1 MQKVK
6 IYFKLLVNQVEKIR
20 MYTKKENLRRVLC
33 SLKLQKEIIC
43 SDKTV
48 LPVCCFSLLMKLKGQ
63 FLLVA
68 PNAAIAEEIYG
79 GLVEFKNL
87 FGLDKNFYLLEDLP
101 KNNKVVPENESE
113 RPNIFFEMLKGDSSV
128 IISAGACSSTLRN
141 PKAFLKDCFL
151 LKPGDS
157 ISLTKLTEKLAEMD
171 YDDEYQVSTPYAFAI
186 RGGIIDVYSSA
197 EQYPARIEFF
207 GNEIESIRYFSP
219 ETQKTVSKAE
229 RYTFIPRMS
238 FNESKF
244 KSNLLDYFPSIP
256 SVIMVFPVECRE
268 NLVSESGDYDRFIE
282 KFQESEQFVKIL
294 REIDADFIES
304 KQERER
310 FLPIPSTIENVFDE
324 DIELIGKELYSQMR
338 RDQIKFWIE
347 NNYHISIFCGT
358 KSGQKHVYTWLEEN
372 KINFPSIVFCEGE
385 LSHGFVVADKKLVI
399 LSEKEIYYNP
409 HRRILYQKNIFKRAV
424 RESEDYNMAELDIG
438 EYVVHIIHGIG
449 IYHGITEIEMSESL
463 REVMEIEYEAGVRL
477 YVPIW
482 QAGMVSRYVGTSKT
496 LPSLSK
502 LGSNR
507 WLSIKDSAIGSVK
520 QLASEMLRIQA
531 VRSSSS
537 GHAFPSDDEE
547 QINFEMA
554 FPYEETQD
562 QLRAAD
568 DIKKDLMSSRPM
580 DRLLCGD
587 VGYGK
592 TEVAMRAVF
601 KAVMAGKQTAILTP
615 TTILAQQHFYTFSER
630 FVEYPVIIEVL
641 SRFKDKAEQDR
652 IIKDLEEGKVDII
665 IGTHRLIQDDVK
677 FANLGLLIIDEEQR
691 FGVLHKE
698 KFKRLRA
705 TVDILTMTAT
715 PIPRTLYLAMAGVR
729 DLSTIMTAPS
739 NRLPVQTI
747 LCKFDNDIISE
758 AVYREVKRNGQV
770 FFIHNRVKS
779 IEQRCS
785 QLREIMPDLRIESAH
800 GQMEDDELEHIMARF
815 IDGKINVLVSTTIV
829 ESGVDIPNANTIMIE
844 RADMFG
850 LAELYQL
857 RGRVGRWS
865 RQAYAYLFI
874 PDSSV
879 ISGTARERLSAIKK
893 YTQLGA
899 GFRLAL
905 KDLEIRG
912 SGNVLG
918 AQQSGHINAV
928 GFNLYCQLL
937 KSAISGLKGK
947 KEVRFFYVDI
957 FFDFIDFSLE
967 PAKGKINACLPKD
980 YIPSERLRIE
990 FYRRFSEI
998 WNFSELE
1005 ELEHELIDRFGK
1017 VPLESER
1024 FISIMK
1030 IRIATALAGYNSI
1043 SVRDGYIYIEG
1054 SGGKQFLVNGKV
1066 PRLKNVEPS
1075 LKLKELEGYIKSWVN
1090 L

>member
-1 MQKVK
+1 M
-6 IYFKLLVNQVEKIR
+6 R
-20 MYTKKENLRRVLC
+20 MYTKKENIKRIISGLNQHKDV
-33 SLKLQKEIIC
+33 IC

-48 LPVCCFSLLMKLKGQ
+48 LSVCCFSLLTALKGQ

-68 PNAAIAEEIYG
+68 PDDIIAEELYG
-79 GLVEFKNL
+79 GLSEFKNV
-87 FGLDKNFYLLEDLP
+87 FGLDKNFYLFEDMP
-101 KNNKVVPENESE
+101 RQDKFIPENEAE
-113 RPNIFFEMLKGDSSV
+113 RTNILFEALKNNASV
-128 IISAGACSSTLRN
+128 ITSIEACFLTFSS
-141 PKAFLKDCFL
+141 PKVFSENCFL
-151 LKPGDS
+151 LKAGDS
-157 ISLTKLTEKLAEMD
+157 ISLKKLTAKLIEMD
-171 YDDEYQVSTPYAFAI
+171 YDDEYQVGATCEFAV
-186 RGGIIDVYSSA
+186 RGGIIDVYSPA

-207 GNEIESIRYFSP
+207 GDEIESIRYFSP
-219 ETQKTVSKAE
+219 EIQKTVSKVE
-229 RYTFIPRMS
+229 CYSFIPRMP

-244 KSNLLDYFPSIP
+244 ECNLLDYFGSSPT
-256 SVIMVFPVECRE
+256 VIIVFPVECKGKF
-268 NLVSESGDYDRFIE
+268 VPESGNYERFIE
-282 KFQESEQFVKIL
+282 RFQGPGQVIKIL
-294 REIDADFIES
+294 REMDVDFSES
-304 KQERER
+304 RQEREK
-310 FLPIPSTIENVFDE
+310 FLPIPSIVDDTFDE

-338 RDQIKFWIE
+338 RDQIRFWIE
-347 NNYHISIFCGT
+347 NDYCISIFCGT
-358 KSGQKHVYTWLEEN
+358 RLGRKHVSAWLKEK
-372 KINFPSIVFCEGE
+372 KINSRHITFYEGGLSRGFIVT
-385 LSHGFVVADKKLVI
+385 DKKMVI

-409 HRRILYQKNIFKRAV
+409 HRRTLYQKNGFKRIA
-424 RESEDYNMAELDIG
+424 RESEDYNMAELDVG
-438 EYVVHIIHGIG
+438 EYVVHIVHGVG
-449 IYHGITEIEMSESL
+449 IYHGIAEIEMSGSI

-482 QAGMVSRYVGTSKT
+482 QAGMVSRYIGTSKT

-502 LGSNR
+502 LGSTR
-507 WLSIKDSAIGSVK
+507 WMSIKDSAMGSVK
-520 QLASEMLRIQA
+520 QLAAEMLRIQA
-531 VRSSSS
+531 VRSSSF
-537 GHAFPSDDEE
+537 GHVFPADDEE

-554 FPYEETQD
+554 FPYEETHD
-562 QLRAAD
+562 QLRAAE

-601 KAVMAGKQTAILTP
+601 KAVMAGKQVAILTP

-630 FVEYPVIIEVL
+630 FVEYPVIVEVL
-641 SRFKDKAEQDR
+641 SRFKNKAEQDR
-652 IIKDLEEGKVDII
+652 IIEDLKEGKVDII

-677 FANLGLLIIDEEQR
+677 FSNLGLLIIDEEQR

-715 PIPRTLYLAMAGVR
+715 PIPRTLYLAMAGIR

-739 NRLPVQTI
+739 NRLPVQTV
-747 LCKFDNDIISE
+747 LCKFDNTIISE
-758 AVYREVKRNGQV
+758 AVYREAKRGGQI
-770 FFIHNRVKS
+770 FFIHNRVKT

-785 QLREIMPDLRIESAH
+785 QLRGEMPDLRIELAH
-800 GQMEDDELEHIMARF
+800 GQMGDDELEHVMARF
-815 IDGKINVLVSTTIV
+815 IDGKIDVLVSTTIV
-829 ESGVDIPNANTIMIE
+829 ESGVDIPNANTIIIE

-865 RQAYAYLFI
+865 RQAYAYLLI

-879 ISGTARERLSAIKK
+879 ISVTARERLSAIRK

-918 AQQSGHINAV
+918 SQQSGHINAV

-937 KSAISGLKGK
+937 KSAIGGLKGK
-947 KEVRFFYVDI
+947 KEIHFFYVDI
-957 FFDFIDFSLE
+957 FFDFIDFSLD
-967 PAKGKINACLPKD
+967 PARDKINACLPKE
-980 YIPSERLRIE
+980 YVPSERLRIE

-998 WNFSELE
+998 WSFSELE
-1005 ELEHELIDRFGK
+1005 DLEHELVDRFGK
-1017 VPLESER
+1017 IPVEAER

-1030 IRIATALAGYNSI
+1030 IRIAVAIAGYGSI
-1043 SVRDGYIYIEG
+1043 SVRAGYLYIEG
-1054 SGGKQFLVNGKV
+1054 SGGKQFLINGKI
-1066 PRLKNVEPS
+1066 PRLKNTEPN
-1075 LKLKELEGYIKSWVN
+1075 LKLEELEEYIKNVF
-1090 L
+1090 LHERTLQ